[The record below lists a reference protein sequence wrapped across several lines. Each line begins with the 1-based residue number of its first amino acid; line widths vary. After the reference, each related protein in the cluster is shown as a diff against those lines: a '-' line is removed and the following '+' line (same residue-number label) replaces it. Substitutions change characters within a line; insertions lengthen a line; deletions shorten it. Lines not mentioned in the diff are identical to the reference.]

1 MAANQ
6 PAKALIEFET
16 NLKKEPNRFK
26 SVYGAGHAAELAGNK
41 QKAQTYYAQLTK
53 ICERGDKPDRT
64 ALAHAR
70 TFAK

>member
-6 PAKALIEFET
+6 PAKALVEFET

-26 SVYGAGHAAELAGNK
+26 SVYGAGRAAELSGNA
-41 QKAQTYYAQLTK
+41 QKTKTYYAQLVK
-53 ICERGDKPDRT
+53 ICEQGDKPDRT

-70 TFAK
+70 SLAK